1 LNDVQHPWD
10 VSDDGG
16 DKLAGVRADETG
28 PDYTEGEARI
38 LEEIERVSVKVDA
51 MLEVFGQL
59 AVMLDQL
66 KGKSLIDVLRGK

>member
-1 LNDVQHPWD
+1 LSDVQHPWA
-10 VSDDGG
+10 VSDDGV
-16 DKLAGVRADETG
+16 DKLAGVASDGT
-28 PDYTEGEARI
+28 PDYTEGEIAI
-38 LEEIERVSVKVDA
+38 LQELERVSVKVDA